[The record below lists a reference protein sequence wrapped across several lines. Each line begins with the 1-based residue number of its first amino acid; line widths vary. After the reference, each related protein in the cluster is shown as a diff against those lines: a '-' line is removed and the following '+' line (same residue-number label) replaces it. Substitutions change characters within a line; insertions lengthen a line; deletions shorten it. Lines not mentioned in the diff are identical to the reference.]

1 MLVAARSLFCGALF
15 TALISTGSL
24 AVAQQPPV
32 TVSTV
37 PGKQARG
44 AKMGAPELPLTL
56 QKAVT
61 LALEHNIN
69 LEVSRLSLAQASEGF
84 IAATGIFDPV
94 AQARLAAS
102 SATTPATSELIGAQV
117 NTIRQRTF
125 NLGLSKLLPTG
136 AQASVTWN
144 NSRSKTKSSYEFLNP
159 SYNSGLTLSL
169 TQPLLQGF
177 GTDVTR
183 SNIEVAR
190 RNRKISLLEFE
201 RIVTSTLQQVE
212 SAYWNLVYTRENLK
226 VQQESL
232 KLAQD
237 LLDQTRT
244 RVRIGTSAPID
255 IVQSEATV
263 AAREQSI
270 ISAENAVQ
278 AAADQLKQLMGFENL
293 DDWAS
298 KIVPLDSLGEPGGP
312 VDLNEAIKTGLEQR
326 VELKEQVVNEQIR
339 RIGVL
344 VAANATKPQLDMFLN
359 YGRIGVDGTQT
370 LPGLGVTS
378 TGGWGDAIQQ
388 IWNQNYEQW
397 SAGVNFSFPLG
408 NHEAKATLAQ
418 RRFQLDSATQ
428 AIAAERQQIIAEVRQ
443 AVRNL
448 ADSAKSIT
456 ASVKARELAEQNL
469 DAEQKKFANG
479 MSTNYQVLQIQAD
492 LAAAQV
498 AELNSR
504 VAYRNS
510 RVAYDVAVGS
520 LLPRMGIALEDIG
533 LAKEPH
539 TALKNV
545 EWLKYGHWSH
555 ALPPEPEFQ
564 GGKE

>member
-1 MLVAARSLFCGALF
+1 M
-15 TALISTGSL
+15 TALISTGTL
-24 AVAQQPPV
+24 AAAQQPPV
-32 TVSTV
+32 TVSTT
-37 PGKQARG
+37 PGQQARG
-44 AKMGAPELPLTL
+44 AKVGAPEMSLTL

-69 LEVSRLSLAQASEGF
+69 LEVSRLSLAEAGEGF
-84 IAATGIFDPV
+84 IAATGIFDPIL
-94 AQARLAAS
+94 QGQISAS
-102 SATTPATSELIGAQV
+102 SASAPATNELIGAQV
-117 NTIRQRTF
+117 NVIRQRVF
-125 NLGLSKLLPTG
+125 NLGLSELIPTG
-136 AQASVTWN
+136 AQASVAWT
-144 NSRSKTKSSYEFLNP
+144 NSRSKTKSSYYFLNP

-169 TQPLLQGF
+169 TQPLLKGF

-201 RIVTSTLQQVE
+201 RIVTTTLQQVE

-237 LLDQTRT
+237 LLAQTRT

-263 AAREQSI
+263 AAREQGI

-293 DDWAS
+293 ADWDS

-312 VDLNEAIKTGLEQR
+312 VDLDESIHTALKDR
-326 VELKEQVVNEQIR
+326 VELKEQVVNEEIR

-344 VAANATKPQLDMFLN
+344 VADNATKPQLDLSLN
-359 YGRIGVDGTQT
+359 YGRIGVDGTVNV
-370 LPGLGVTS
+370 PGEGVTAS
-378 TGGWGDAIQQ
+378 GGWGDAIQQ
-388 IWNQNYEQW
+388 IWNENYNQW
-397 SAGVNFSFPLG
+397 SAGVNVTFPLG
-408 NHEAKATLAQ
+408 NHDARATLAQ
-418 RRFQLDSATQ
+418 RRFQLESAKQ
-428 AIAAERQQIIAEVRQ
+428 AIAAERQQIIAEVRG

-504 VAYRNS
+504 VAYRVA
-510 RVAYDVAVGS
+510 RVAYDVATGA
-520 LLPRMGIALEDIG
+520 LLPRMGIALADTG

-539 TALKNV
+539 TALKDV
-545 EWLKYGHWSH
+545 KWLKYGHWSH
-555 ALPPEPEFQ
+555 ALQPRAQES
-564 GGKE
+564 GKE

>member
-1 MLVAARSLFCGALF
+1 
-15 TALISTGSL
+15 
-24 AVAQQPPV
+24 
-32 TVSTV
+32 
-37 PGKQARG
+37 
-44 AKMGAPELPLTL
+44 MGAPEMPLTL

-94 AQARLAAS
+94 AQGRLSAS

-117 NTIRQRTF
+117 NTLRQRAF
-125 NLGLSKLLPTG
+125 NLGLSKLLPMGTE
-136 AQASVTWN
+136 ASVTWN

-159 SYNSGLTLSL
+159 SYNSGLTLSV
-169 TQPLLQGF
+169 TQPLLKGF

-298 KIVPLDSLGEPGGP
+298 NIVPLDSLGEPGGP
-312 VDLNEAIKTGLEQR
+312 VDLNEAIKTALAQR
-326 VELKEQVVNEQIR
+326 VELKEQVVNEEIR

-344 VAANATKPQLDMFLN
+344 VADNATRPQLDLFVN

-370 LPGLGVTS
+370 LPDLGVTS

-388 IWNQNYEQW
+388 IWSKNYEQW
-397 SAGVNFSFPLG
+397 SAGVNFSLPLG
-408 NHEAKATLAQ
+408 NHEARATLAQ
-418 RRFQLDSATQ
+418 RRFQLDSARQ
-428 AIAAERQQIIAEVRQ
+428 SIAAERQQIIAEVRQ

-448 ADSAKSIT
+448 ADNAKSIL

-479 MSTNYQVLQIQAD
+479 MSTNYQVLQIQSD

-504 VAYRNS
+504 VAYRDS

-555 ALPPEPEFQ
+555 ALEPPPPAAE
-564 GGKE
+564 GTAGKE

>member
-1 MLVAARSLFCGALF
+1 M
-15 TALISTGSL
+15 
-24 AVAQQPPV
+24 
-32 TVSTV
+32 TVSTA
-37 PGKQARG
+37 PGQQARG
-44 AKMGAPELPLTL
+44 AKMAAPELPLTL

-69 LEVSRLSLAQASEGF
+69 LEVSRLSLAQSSEGF
-84 IAATGIFDPV
+84 IAATGIFDPL

-102 SATTPATSELIGAQV
+102 SSTTPATNELIGAQV
-117 NTIRQRTF
+117 NIVRQRTF
-125 NLGLSKLLPTG
+125 NLGLSQLFATG
-136 AQASVTWN
+136 AEASVSWS
-144 NSRSKTKSSYEFLNP
+144 NSRSKTNSSYYFLNP

-169 TQPLLQGF
+169 TQPLLKGF

-212 SAYWNLVYTRENLK
+212 SAYWNLVYTGENLK

-270 ISAENAVQ
+270 IIAENAVQ

-293 DDWAS
+293 TDWTS
-298 KIVPLDSLGEPGGP
+298 QIVPLDSLGEPGGP
-312 VDLNEAIKTGLEQR
+312 VDLDESIRTGLNQR
-326 VELKEQVVNEQIR
+326 VELKEQVVNEEIQR
-339 RIGVL
+339 LGVL
-344 VAANATKPQLDMFLN
+344 VADNATRPQLDLFLN
-359 YGRIGVDGTQT
+359 YGRIGVDGTVNAAGAGT
-370 LPGLGVTS
+370 TAN
-378 TGGWGDAIQQ
+378 GGWGDAIQQ
-388 IWNQNYEQW
+388 IWNQTYDQW

-408 NHEAKATLAQ
+408 NHQARATLAQ
-418 RRFQLDSATQ
+418 RRFQLDSAKQ
-428 AIAAERQQIIAEVRQ
+428 AIAAERQQVIADVRQ

-448 ADSAKSIT
+448 ADNAKSIS
-456 ASVKARELAEQNL
+456 AAVKARELAEQNL

-504 VAYRNS
+504 VAYRDS

-520 LLPRMGIALEDIG
+520 LLPRMGIALEDLG

-539 TALKNV
+539 AALKNV

-555 ALPPEPEFQ
+555 ALEPPPAPEAQ
-564 GGKE
+564 AGKE